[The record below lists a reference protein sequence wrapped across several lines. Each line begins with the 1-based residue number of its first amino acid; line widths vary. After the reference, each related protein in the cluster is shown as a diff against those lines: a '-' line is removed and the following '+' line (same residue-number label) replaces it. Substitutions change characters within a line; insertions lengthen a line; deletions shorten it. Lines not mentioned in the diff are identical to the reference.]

1 MLFRSIFRAVFDSS
15 FGPGPLNSRTNS
27 RKNRWIA
34 LETNE
39 PEQIERDFIMTAKST
54 KQDKTAADTAAKA
67 AETMAS
73 AGQEALRNFAKAGTE
88 SYEQAFSGLRGK
100 TDEMTKGYEDLA
112 ASGKETMEAWN
123 AAGTAYGKGMEAIGG
138 ELMNF
143 AKRMME
149 SNVEATKAVLGAKSL
164 NEAMDLQSEFAHNSF
179 EGMMTQGT
187 KVGELATKVAQDTAE
202 PISAQFTAS
211 VEKWRTKA
219 A

>member
-1 MLFRSIFRAVFDSS
+1 
-15 FGPGPLNSRTNS
+15 
-27 RKNRWIA
+27 
-34 LETNE
+34 
-39 PEQIERDFIMTAKST
+39 
-54 KQDKTAADTAAKA
+54 
-67 AETMAS
+67 
-73 AGQEALRNFAKAGTE
+73 
-88 SYEQAFSGLRGK
+88 
-100 TDEMTKGYEDLA
+100 MTKGYEDLA